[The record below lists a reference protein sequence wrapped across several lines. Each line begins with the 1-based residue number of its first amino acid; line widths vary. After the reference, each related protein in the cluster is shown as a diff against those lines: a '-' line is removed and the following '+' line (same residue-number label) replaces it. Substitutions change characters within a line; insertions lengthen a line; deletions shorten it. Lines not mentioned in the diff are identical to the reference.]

1 MNGGREPGP
10 EAPLNPPI
18 FAARR
23 MGGDLNADLSAVTVL
38 CGDCRK
44 IIPALPEGLVRMLLT
59 DPPYGMGYQTNRT
72 AQKGKAI
79 LGDQD
84 LERAYRMLT
93 TVVAAVS
100 TKLQTDAWYYLFS
113 NDKLRDLLITADARE
128 VSEECQIEGYD
139 EIIWAKP
146 VGSGD
151 TTNSRYRSS
160 YERVLVF
167 RKGQPKLNGHPGNL
181 IWADRPGKD
190 VKLHPAQKA
199 LYGLAEMIE
208 QATQP
213 GDVILDPFAGSGS
226 TAAAMCVL
234 LPESEWRKVI
244 LIEQD
249 PELCEQI
256 VRRLSPYTKVSR
268 EL

>member
-1 MNGGREPGP
+1 MTQ
-10 EAPLNPPI
+10 PPPTPP
-18 FAARR
+18 AKAR
-23 MGGDLNADLSAVTVL
+23 GDLKPVTVL

-44 IIPALPEGLVRMLLT
+44 LIPTLLPDGLVKMVLT
-59 DPPYGMGYQTNRT
+59 DPPYGMDYRTNRT
-72 AQKGKAI
+72 EVKGPAVP
-79 LGDQD
+79 GDRD
-84 LERAYRMLT
+84 LTYAWRVLS
-93 TVVAAVS
+93 TVVCAAYQ
-100 TKLQTDAWYYLFS
+100 KLTSDAWYYVFC
-113 NDKLRDLLITADARE
+113 NNALRDLLTADRKLSDE
-128 VSEECQIEGYD
+128 LMEGELQPGYD

-151 TTNSRYRSS
+151 VTGQRYRPS

-181 IWADRPGKD
+181 IWGDRPGRKS
-190 VKLHPAQKA
+190 KIHSMQKE
-199 LYGLAEMIE
+199 LSGLAELIE

-213 GDVILDPFAGSGS
+213 GEVILDPFAGSGS

-234 LPESEWRKVI
+234 LPQSEWRKVI

-249 PELCEQI
+249 EAMCERI
-256 VRRLSPYTKVSR
+256 VQRLSPYTKVGR

>member
-1 MNGGREPGP
+1 MKT
-10 EAPLNPPI
+10 ADTPPI
-18 FAARR
+18 LPAKAR
-23 MGGDLNADLSAVTVL
+23 GNQSADGLPFVTLL

-44 IIPALPEGLVRMLLT
+44 IIPSLPDGLVKMVLT
-59 DPPYGMGYQTNRT
+59 DPPYGMDYRTNRT
-72 AQKGKAI
+72 KEKGPEI
-79 LGDQD
+79 VGDHD
-84 LERAYRMLT
+84 LEYAYRLLT
-93 TVVAAVS
+93 TVMAATVP
-100 TKLQTDAWYYLFS
+100 TMLADAWFYLFCN
-113 NDKLRDLLITADARE
+113 NDLRDLLADT
-128 VSEECQIEGYD
+128 EELRRIMEEKIQPGYD

-167 RKGQPKLNGHPGNL
+167 KKGQPKLFGHPGNL

-199 LYGLAEMIE
+199 LYGLTEMTL
-208 QATQP
+208 QATNP

-234 LPESEWRKVI
+234 LPEHEWRKII

-249 PELCEQI
+249 EAMCEQI
-256 VRRLSPYTKVSR
+256 VQRLSPFTVVAR
-268 EL
+268 ALPHP